1 MSFMIAV
8 EVEGIHDT
16 SDHQVGYARL
26 GSRHHGKTAL
36 RMLVK
41 LSGSA
46 SERIGRTTT
55 TPRSVNSWTC
65 RQSPERSMDWPAV
78 NSET

>member
-1 MSFMIAV
+1 MVRVITKL
-8 EVEGIHDT
+8 DN
-16 SDHQVGYARL
+16 ARL
-26 GSRHHGKTAL
+26 ASRHHGEKTL
-36 RMLVK
+36 RMLVNV
-41 LSGSA
+41 SASA
-46 SERIGRTTT
+46 SETVGRTTT